1 MTRRAYPFTML
12 TTLVVVAALCALPAR
27 AWPSHLARVE
37 ARIKEFH
44 TKLQITPTQEG
55 LWQQVTTVMRDNAHT
70 LDALIQAQAAQ
81 ARTITAIDDLK
92 AYSAIADAHAEGLK
106 TFLAAF
112 EPLYASMSDAQK
124 QQADALVRQ
133 RIRVRGKRR

>member
-1 MTRRAYPFTML
+1 ML
-12 TTLVVVAALCALPAR
+12 TTLAVAVALCALPTR

-44 TKLQITPTQEG
+44 TKLHITSAQEG

-70 LDALIQAQAAQ
+70 LDDLIQAQASQ
-81 ARTITAIDDLK
+81 ARTTTAIDDLR

-112 EPLYASMSDAQK
+112 EPLYASLSAAQK
-124 QQADALVRQ
+124 QQADKLVRQ
-133 RIRVRGKRR
+133 RTRVREKRR